1 MPRDT
6 LLVLWTFAVDGF
18 RFDTKAPVYAH
29 FQLAEPGHDPA
40 ILGDRCVV
48 VCNNMHCLCFVGAY
62 MMETY
67 LASEVAGLIIGVLGV
82 EGHVE
87 MLLYCDKRRQCL
99 RQSLSRA
106 NGGEC
111 KRLKQGKDLG
121 KCGKL
126 RPDSLSANPWD
137 P

>member
-1 MPRDT
+1 
-6 LLVLWTFAVDGF
+6 
-18 RFDTKAPVYAH
+18 
-29 FQLAEPGHDPA
+29 
-40 ILGDRCVV
+40 
-48 VCNNMHCLCFVGAY
+48 

-82 EGHVE
+82 ERHVE
-87 MLLYCDKRRQCL
+87 MFLYGDKRRQCL

-111 KRLKQGKDLG
+111 KLLKQGKDLG
-121 KCGKL
+121 ICGKL